1 MKSSDSLFPDFI
13 GNREALQLLGAD
25 IAAGRFPHALLI
37 EGPAGCGKRTLA
49 RLLARAAV
57 CESAEGRPCGRCTAC
72 RKAAD
77 GVHPDITV
85 LSGGTGERSF
95 HIDAIRDLIGSAY
108 VLPNEAACRV
118 LILCDA
124 HNMTPQAQN
133 ALLKILEEP
142 PRHLLFMLT
151 CENRAQMLP
160 TIRSRTAVVS
170 LGEVT
175 FEEAAPLLKAR
186 LPQVDEHTLRDAFA
200 VSGGIIGRVLS
211 GFENDTLNRVLTLTP
226 QLAAALVAPDEWALM
241 SLTAP
246 LDKNKEAMTGIL
258 NALHLV
264 FRDALILHY
273 GGTATL
279 STAPDAAALLS
290 SRCSGTRLRALLE
303 EIEYLRDAL
312 RHNMNNTLL
321 LTQLSARLRRA
332 AVG

>member
-1 MKSSDSLFPDFI
+1 MKSSDTLFPDFI
-13 GNREALQLLGAD
+13 GNGEALRLLSAD
-25 IAAGRFPHALLI
+25 ITAGRFPHALLL

-57 CESAEGRPCGRCTAC
+57 CESADHRPCGRCNAC

-85 LSGGTGERSF
+85 ISGGNGERSF

-108 VLPNEAACRV
+108 VLPNEASYRV

-142 PRHLLFMLT
+142 PRHLLFILT

-170 LGEVT
+170 LGEVEW
-175 FEEAAPLLKAR
+175 EEAAPFLKSR
-186 LPQVDEHTLRDAFA
+186 LPQEDEQTVKDAFA
-200 VSGGIIGRVLS
+200 VSGGIIGRVLA
-211 GFENDTLNRVLTLTP
+211 GFENDTLNKVLALTP
-226 QLAAALVAPDEWALM
+226 QLVTALVAPDEWQLM
-241 SLTAP
+241 SLTAA
-246 LDKNKEAMTGIL
+246 LDKNKEALTGVL
-258 NALHLV
+258 NALCLV

-279 STAPDAAALLS
+279 STAPEAAALLS
-290 SRCSGTRLRALLE
+290 SRCSGARLRALLE
-303 EIEYLRDAL
+303 ETEYLRAAA
-312 RHNMNNTLL
+312 RHNMNGTLL